1 MRSHHHDIQ
10 LFSCRSLFWSRRA
23 FYSIPFVKK
32 VFRRYSCVET
42 KTQVVSFSFV
52 LWYTSSPQFAVHL
65 YFRLQVKKGCKTLCN
80 KQTSTTTFFFQ
91 GNKTQTRQQQEQET
105 SQLTFCRKNSFLRSR
120 SHCDRQTLNAETL
133 NSFPDILSKKSR
145 ENTSSVTASLPS
157 QASFS
162 SWLHNNS
169 SHTTHI
175 RQNQLLNLCLSLLFR
190 LPRVFA
196 FLSSFSFLSA
206 ICLPSLCLMREHRG
220 HKKRRYSRRTRR
232 QHKHS
237 CFHLCHHHLSSLD
250 HKQRR
255 HHWTLLDND
264 YVEHT
269 HEGYTRRDE
278 REEQEQQVKSCS
290 NNTQA
295 FLVIKLS
302 SFIQKWLQ
310 PHLIQKSSQSA
321 EHLVILD

>member
-1 MRSHHHDIQ
+1 
-10 LFSCRSLFWSRRA
+10 
-23 FYSIPFVKK
+23 
-32 VFRRYSCVET
+32 
-42 KTQVVSFSFV
+42 
-52 LWYTSSPQFAVHL
+52 
-65 YFRLQVKKGCKTLCN
+65 
-80 KQTSTTTFFFQ
+80 
-91 GNKTQTRQQQEQET
+91 
-105 SQLTFCRKNSFLRSR
+105 
-120 SHCDRQTLNAETL
+120 
-133 NSFPDILSKKSR
+133 
-145 ENTSSVTASLPS
+145 
-157 QASFS
+157 
-162 SWLHNNS
+162 
-169 SHTTHI
+169 
-175 RQNQLLNLCLSLLFR
+175 
-190 LPRVFA
+190 
-196 FLSSFSFLSA
+196 
-206 ICLPSLCLMREHRG
+206 MREHRG

-310 PHLIQKSSQSA
+310 PHFIQSQVSLQNILLSLTRRGNLTQVRLQLKSQHVSGDQIRVKLDASFRK
-321 EHLVILD
+321 LLSILESSSFQVSTEKSTRHFQYPK